1 MCLKTT
7 VLLLTWIFAQS
18 NENAHIN
25 SYCNV
30 LIVSPERQL
39 CARIRWL
46 LRGLRMSIEMSH
58 ARGPSFVK
66 YTFCG
71 HSPHVLAIVSMA
83 GT

>member
-1 MCLKTT
+1 M
-7 VLLLTWIFAQS
+7 
-18 NENAHIN
+18 
-25 SYCNV
+25 
-30 LIVSPERQL
+30 R
-39 CARIRWL
+39 ARIRWL

-58 ARGPSFVK
+58 ARDPPFVK